1 MGALP
6 EAIGADSEEVDGAV
20 EAEETVAT
28 SALEPRRAAAAAAAA
43 FPLGA
48 LFFGVGVVVGLAA
61 LAPFLALPPP
71 PPPVAVDDDDAVDA
85 ALP

>member
-1 MGALP
+1 MP

-28 SALEPRRAAAAAAAA
+28 SALEARRAAAAAAAA

-48 LFFGVGVVVGLAA
+48 LFFGEVVVGLAA

-71 PPPVAVDDDDAVDA
+71 PPPVAVDEDDAVDA